1 MAPVVSCKIPHAL
14 MRVPLMIIFLGSFN
28 VAPRCV
34 QNQNQNLVPATCPAN
49 SSTVW
54 LVPSN
59 YAVPYVW
66 TVRGS
71 SRWDQIKINQSE
83 ISITSSH
90 NSLRTL
96 FWNNLHEYNLL
107 PMALFLG
114 FRPRKPGKRVQG
126 TTLTWVPKIVIAFS
140 PLFVFVLTTS
150 DPWQTVIFRL
160 YPNWIRNDSSS

>member
-1 MAPVVSCKIPHAL
+1 MVSFKIPNAL

-34 QNQNQNLVPATCPAN
+34 QNQNQNLVLATRSTN

-59 YAVPYVW
+59 YAGPYVW

-90 NSLRTL
+90 HSLRTL

-107 PMALFLG
+107 SMALFLG
-114 FRPRKPGKRVQG
+114 VRPQKPGKRVQG
-126 TTLTWVPKIVIAFS
+126 TTLTWALKIVIEFS

-150 DPWQTVIFRL
+150 DPWQSVIFRL
-160 YPNWIRNDSSS
+160 YPNWIRNNSSS